1 VISAT
6 KVRPDL
12 RVALVTIRN
21 FYRIFLRKIENNWSG
36 RASQAAR
43 GKRPMADNTAK
54 LFEPD
59 ALMPEQYFAGL
70 NKEAGAT
77 NERGLMLAIL
87 RDAVECYQKY
97 ALARDPQGE
106 DLHRDASDWIFS
118 NDREW
123 PFSFENICDVLGVSA
138 EYVRVGLAPLQ
149 RRTPRKI
156 RKSPQIVGLAGRRP
170 ASHGEGH
177 NNEDTELDLAI

>member
-1 VISAT
+1 
-6 KVRPDL
+6 
-12 RVALVTIRN
+12 
-21 FYRIFLRKIENNWSG
+21 
-36 RASQAAR
+36 
-43 GKRPMADNTAK
+43 MADTAK

-70 NKEAGAT
+70 GKETGAT

-106 DLHRDASDWIFS
+106 DLHRDAAEWIFS

-123 PFSFENICDVLGVSA
+123 PFSFENICDVLGVDA
-138 EYVRVGLAPLQ
+138 EYVRFGLAPLQ
-149 RRTPRKI
+149 RRTPRKT
-156 RKSPQIVGLAGRRP
+156 RRSPRIVGLDSRHTTRRVELDEIEF
-170 ASHGEGH
+170 A
-177 NNEDTELDLAI
+177 NEDTELEAAV

>member
-1 VISAT
+1 
-6 KVRPDL
+6 
-12 RVALVTIRN
+12 
-21 FYRIFLRKIENNWSG
+21 
-36 RASQAAR
+36 
-43 GKRPMADNTAK
+43 MADNTAK

-59 ALMPEQYFAGL
+59 ALMPEQFFAGL
-70 NKEAGAT
+70 GKEAGAT

-106 DLHRDASDWIFS
+106 DLHRDAAEWIFS

-138 EYVRVGLAPLQ
+138 EYVRVGLEPL
-149 RRTPRKI
+149 RKRSPRKI
-156 RKSPQIVGLAGRRP
+156 RKSPRIVGLSGRRP
-170 ASHGEGH
+170 ASHGEPHFDADSAYDAVEAAG
-177 NNEDTELDLAI
+177 

>member
-1 VISAT
+1 
-6 KVRPDL
+6 
-12 RVALVTIRN
+12 
-21 FYRIFLRKIENNWSG
+21 
-36 RASQAAR
+36 
-43 GKRPMADNTAK
+43 MADNTAK

-59 ALMPEQYFAGL
+59 ALMPEQYFASLG
-70 NKEAGAT
+70 KEAGAA

-106 DLHRDASDWIFS
+106 DLHRDAAEWIFS
-118 NDREW
+118 IDREW

-138 EYVRVGLAPLQ
+138 EYVRAGLAPLQ

-156 RKSPQIVGLAGRRP
+156 RKSPRIAGLADRLP
-170 ASHGEGH
+170 ARHGEARSREETGM
-177 NNEDTELDLAI
+177 EAAL

>member
-1 VISAT
+1 
-6 KVRPDL
+6 
-12 RVALVTIRN
+12 
-21 FYRIFLRKIENNWSG
+21 
-36 RASQAAR
+36 
-43 GKRPMADNTAK
+43 MADNTAK

-59 ALMPEQYFAGL
+59 ALMPEQYFASLG
-70 NKEAGAT
+70 KEAGAT

-106 DLHRDASDWIFS
+106 DLHRDAAEWIFS

-138 EYVRVGLAPLQ
+138 EYVRVGLAPLRKTA
-149 RRTPRKI
+149 RRKV
-156 RKSPQIVGLAGRRP
+156 RKSPRIVGLSHRRP
-170 ASHGEGH
+170 DAPGEGR
-177 NNEDTELDLAI
+177 NDTVDYDLDLEMEAVG

>member
-1 VISAT
+1 
-6 KVRPDL
+6 
-12 RVALVTIRN
+12 
-21 FYRIFLRKIENNWSG
+21 
-36 RASQAAR
+36 
-43 GKRPMADNTAK
+43 MADNTAK

-70 NKEAGAT
+70 GKEAGAA

-106 DLHRDASDWIFS
+106 DLHRDAAEWIFS

-149 RRTPRKI
+149 RRSPRKI
-156 RKSPQIVGLAGRRP
+156 RKSPRIVGLAGRRP
-170 ASHGEGH
+170 ASHGEGR
-177 NNEDTELDLAI
+177 NSEEAAMEAAV

>member
-1 VISAT
+1 
-6 KVRPDL
+6 
-12 RVALVTIRN
+12 
-21 FYRIFLRKIENNWSG
+21 
-36 RASQAAR
+36 
-43 GKRPMADNTAK
+43 MADNTAK

-70 NKEAGAT
+70 GKESGAT

-106 DLHRDASDWIFS
+106 DLHRDAAEWIFS

-123 PFSFENICDVLGVSA
+123 PFSFENICDVLGVSS

-149 RRTPRKI
+149 KRTPR
-156 RKSPQIVGLAGRRP
+156 RTRRSPRIVDLSARQPGSRDAHFG
-170 ASHGEGH
+170 
-177 NNEDTELDLAI
+177 NEDTELEAAV